1 MSDLKERFEQAQADI
16 KGSGKKPGNDD
27 LLVLYSHFK
36 QATAGDASGSKKPG
50 RFDLVGKAKYDAWG
64 KLQGTSS
71 DDAMEGYI
79 KAVDR
84 LLGR

>member
-1 MSDLKERFEQAQADI
+1 VSDLTERFEQAQIDVKAATTR
-16 KGSGKKPGNDD
+16 PHNND

-50 RFDLVGKAKYDAWG
+50 RFDVVGKAKYDAWS
-64 KLQGTSS
+64 KLAGMSA
-71 DDAMEGYI
+71 DEAMTGYI
-79 KAVDR
+79 AKVDQ